1 MADPRILAEL
11 PDGEALAEG
20 FTELRANALVALGER
35 THAIV
40 TVTSP
45 HAEEPRRHVA
55 AQLAVALAQT
65 GRRVLLVDADVDGAA
80 GEGESEAHTVPDR
93 LSVVTA
99 EAVRAGDPALLAGT
113 VFLAWLRGEAEAHD
127 LVIVAGPPLLDVPDG
142 RTLAARADGVLLTVV
157 HARTIRDDAIRA
169 RAILRE
175 AGANL
180 LGAVVVEG

>member
-1 MADPRILAEL
+1 MADPRILANL
-11 PDGEALAEG
+11 PEGEALAEG
-20 FTELRANALVALGER
+20 FTELRANALVALDER
-35 THAIV
+35 AHAIV

-55 AQLAVALAQT
+55 AQLAAALAQT
-65 GRRVLLVDADVDGAA
+65 GRQVLLVDADVDGAV
-80 GEGESEAHTVPDR
+80 GEGESEAHTVPDH

-99 EAVRAGDPALLAGT
+99 EAVRAGDPALLSGA

-157 HARTIRDDAIRA
+157 HARTNRDDAIRA

>member
-20 FTELRANALVALGER
+20 FVELRANALVALDER
-35 THAIV
+35 TQAIV

-45 HAEEPRRHVA
+45 HSEEPRRHVA
-55 AQLAVALAQT
+55 AHLAAALAQT

-80 GEGESEAHTVPDR
+80 DEGESEAHTVPEH
-93 LSVVTA
+93 LSAVTA
-99 EAVRAGDPALLAGT
+99 EAVRAGDPALLSGA

-142 RTLAARADGVLLTVV
+142 RALAAQADGVLLAVV
-157 HARTIRDDAIRA
+157 HARTNRDDAIRA

>member
-1 MADPRILAEL
+1 MADSRILTDL
-11 PDGEALAEG
+11 PSGEALADG
-20 FTELRANALVALGER
+20 FVELRANTLVALGDR
-35 THAIV
+35 AHAVV

-45 HAEEPRRHVA
+45 HDDEPRRHVA
-55 AQLAVALAQT
+55 AHLAAALT
-65 GRRVLLVDADVDGAA
+65 RRGGACCWLTPTWTDRA
-80 GEGESEAHTVPDR
+80 RDGESTPHEVSDQ

-99 EAVRAGDPALLAGT
+99 EAVTAGDPAILSGT
-113 VFLAWLRGEAEAHD
+113 AFLAWLQAEAEAHD

-142 RTLAARADGVLLTVV
+142 RALAALADGVLLTVV
-157 HARTIRDDAIRA
+157 HARSNRDDAIRA

>member
-1 MADPRILAEL
+1 MADPRILADL
-11 PDGEALAEG
+11 PSGEALADG

-35 THAIV
+35 TQAIV

-45 HAEEPRRHVA
+45 HSEEPRRHVA
-55 AQLAVALAQT
+55 AHLAAALAQT
-65 GRRVLLVDADVDGAA
+65 GRRVLLVDADVDVTAS
-80 GEGESEAHTVPDR
+80 EGESEAHTVPDN

-99 EAVRAGDPALLAGT
+99 EAVRAGDPALLSGA

-142 RTLAARADGVLLTVV
+142 RTLAARADGVLLAVV
-157 HARTIRDDAIRA
+157 HARTNRDDAIRA

>member
-20 FTELRANALVALGER
+20 FTELRANALVALGNR
-35 THAIV
+35 AHAIV

-55 AQLAVALAQT
+55 AHLAAALAQT
-65 GRRVLLVDADVDGAA
+65 GRRVLLVDADVDETVS
-80 GEGESEAHTVPDR
+80 EGTPEAHTVPDH
-93 LSVVTA
+93 LSVLTS
-99 EAVRAGDPALLAGT
+99 EAVRAGDAALLSGA
-113 VFLAWLRGEAEAHD
+113 VFLDWVRAQAERHD

-142 RTLAARADGVLLTVV
+142 RTLAARADGVLLVVV
-157 HARTIRDDAIRA
+157 HARTNRDDAIRA

-180 LGAVVVEG
+180 LGAVVAED

>member
-1 MADPRILAEL
+1 MADSRILTDL
-11 PDGEALAEG
+11 PSGEALADG
-20 FTELRANALVALGER
+20 FVELRANTLVALGDR
-35 THAIV
+35 PHAVV

-45 HAEEPRRHVA
+45 HSEEPRRHVA
-55 AQLAVALAQT
+55 AHLAAALTQT
-65 GRRVLLVDADVDGAA
+65 GRRVLLVDADVDGT
-80 GEGESEAHTVPDR
+80 GTEGESKLHRVSDQ

-99 EAVRAGDPALLAGT
+99 ESVRAGDPAILSGT
-113 VFLAWLRGEAEAHD
+113 AVLAWVRAEAEEHD

-142 RTLAARADGVLLTVV
+142 RALAARADGVLLTVV
-157 HARTIRDDAIRA
+157 HARSNRDDAIRA

>member
-1 MADPRILAEL
+1 MADPRILADL
-11 PDGEALAEG
+11 PSGDALADG

-35 THAIV
+35 GQAIV

-55 AQLAVALAQT
+55 AHLAAALAQT

-80 GEGESEAHTVPDR
+80 GEGESEAHTVPDH

-99 EAVRAGDPALLAGT
+99 EAVRAGNPALLSGA

-127 LVIVAGPPLLDVPDG
+127 LVVVAAPPLLDVPDG
-142 RTLAARADGVLLTVV
+142 RTLAARADGVLLAVV
-157 HARTIRDDAIRA
+157 HARTNRDDAIRA

>member
-35 THAIV
+35 AHAVV

-55 AQLAVALAQT
+55 AHLAAALAQT
-65 GRRVLLVDADVDGAA
+65 GRRVLLVDADVDDTA
-80 GEGESEAHTVPDR
+80 GEGASEAQTVPDN
-93 LSVVTA
+93 LSVLTA
-99 EAVRAGDPALLAGT
+99 EAVRAGDPALLSGA
-113 VFLAWLRGEAEAHD
+113 VFLAWLGGEAEAHD

-157 HARTIRDDAIRA
+157 HARTNRDDAIRA

-180 LGAVVVEG
+180 LGAVVVED

>member
-1 MADPRILAEL
+1 MADPRILADL
-11 PDGEALAEG
+11 PAGEGLAAG
-20 FTELRANALVALGER
+20 FTELRANTLVALDDR
-35 THAIV
+35 VHAIV

-55 AQLAVALAQT
+55 AHLAAALAQT
-65 GRRVLLVDADVDGAA
+65 GRRVLLVDADVDGTVSDGA
-80 GEGESEAHTVPDR
+80 SEAQTVPDY

-99 EAVRAGDPALLAGT
+99 EAVRAGDPARLSGA

-127 LVIVAGPPLLDVPDG
+127 VAIVAAPPLLDVPDG
-142 RTLAARADGVLLTVV
+142 RAVAARADGVLLTVV
-157 HARTIRDDAIRA
+157 HARTNRDDAIQA

>member
-20 FTELRANALVALGER
+20 FVELRANALVALGER
-35 THAIV
+35 TQAIV

-45 HAEEPRRHVA
+45 HSAEPRRHVA
-55 AQLAVALAQT
+55 AHLAAALAQT
-65 GRRVLLVDADVDGAA
+65 GRRVLLVDADVDGVA
-80 GEGESEAHTVPDR
+80 GEGESEAHTVPEN

-99 EAVRAGDPALLAGT
+99 EAVRAGDPALLSGA
-113 VFLAWLRGEAEAHD
+113 VFLAWLRGEAVAHD
-127 LVIVAGPPLLDVPDG
+127 LVVVAGPPLLDVPDG
-142 RTLAARADGVLLTVV
+142 RALAARAGGVLLAVV
-157 HARTIRDDAIRA
+157 HARTNRDDAMRA

>member
-20 FTELRANALVALGER
+20 FTELRANTLVALGGR
-35 THAIV
+35 AHAV
-40 TVTSP
+40 VAVTSP
-45 HAEEPRRHVA
+45 HSGEPRRHVA
-55 AQLAVALAQT
+55 AHLAAALAQT
-65 GRRVLLVDADVDGAA
+65 GRRVLLVDADVDDTASG
-80 GEGESEAHTVPDR
+80 GESEAHTVPDN

-99 EAVRAGDPALLAGT
+99 EAVRAGDPALLSGA

-127 LVIVAGPPLLDVPDG
+127 LVVVAAPALLDVPDG

-157 HARTIRDDAIRA
+157 HARTNRDDAIRA

-180 LGAVVVEG
+180 LGAVVAEG